1 VKDFTC
7 PECGVTYALHWW
19 ATDGSLLCRTCA
31 DTRAGRCRW
40 PGHPDHDN
48 PCAYAQE
55 EPGGPCRYCARPV
68 PADGTPCPVCWVSLE
83 GMALADTKALFAADG
98 TFDIAPRVRP

>member
-55 EPGGPCRYCARPV
+55 EPGGPTWPTTTTGTTNSAPGLRGSTATAR
-68 PADGTPCPVCWVSLE
+68 TP
-83 GMALADTKALFAADG
+83 
-98 TFDIAPRVRP
+98 